1 MRKVRKWG
9 GFPPLGCQISI
20 SNRILTFQ
28 ILKEIAT
35 LIRLPAFRFSYSFQ
49 GFRHPLLLSLIDNTK
64 IRKLFEI
71 S

>member
-28 ILKEIAT
+28 ILKEIAS
-35 LIRLPAFRFSYSFQ
+35 LIRLSGFLTLFKVFGFPSCHL
-49 GFRHPLLLSLIDNTK
+49 FRHYKDTK
-64 IRKLFEI
+64 FF
-71 S
+71 